1 VSVLFLRT
9 IRSLSSDAPQR
20 RHAAVVIGLAGLGVW
35 LMWALV
41 ARVSIVVVSA
51 RARLE
56 ARQAAHQLAIPQSGT
71 VAVANLTLGRAVRRG
86 EILIE
91 LDARDE
97 VIRRARLID
106 EISNAERGVAA
117 MQAQI
122 VAGRALADAQRR
134 SSETSLRQVREET
147 AGGRELARIERER
160 AERTARLGVNGLVPR
175 VEVDETSRRAAAA
188 ESRVRGFVAAEEKS
202 RRILS
207 EVTASAEAQLRA
219 LENDRIEIEQQLA
232 AARTALWSTDVIIE
246 RMRVRSPV
254 DGHITSSI
262 EPKPGAW
269 LAAGEKLC
277 SIATAEPVE
286 VTAWFPLESMPV
298 IRAGQPAS
306 VWINYVAP
314 RARKV
319 IRAVVTSVEHDPAGS
334 EFKVHLRLAGTQ
346 SSSALV
352 GQGFPAVTVVEV
364 QRVTP
369 FQALLQTAGMAH
381 TGD

>member
-1 VSVLFLRT
+1 MVIALAVLGAWFVW
-9 IRSLSSDAPQR
+9 
-20 RHAAVVIGLAGLGVW
+20 AAVG
-35 LMWALV
+35 
-41 ARVSIVVVSA
+41 RVSIVVVSR

-56 ARQAAHQLAIPQSGT
+56 TRQAAHQLASPQAGA
-71 VAVANLTLGRAVRRG
+71 VAVANVTLGRVVRRN
-86 EILIE
+86 EIL
-91 LDARDE
+91 LQFDARDE
-97 VIRRARLID
+97 AVRRMRLVEEIR
-106 EISNAERGVAA
+106 SAERGIAA

-122 VAGRALADAQRR
+122 VAARSLAEAQKR
-134 SSETSLRQVREET
+134 SSEATQRQLAEET

-160 AERTARLGVNGLVPR
+160 AERTARLGGNGLVPR
-175 VEVDETSRRAAAA
+175 AEVDETSRRAAAA
-188 ESRVRGFVAAEEKS
+188 ESRVRGFVAAEEKG
-202 RRILS
+202 RRIVG

-219 LENDRIEIEQQLA
+219 LESDRIEIEQQLA
-232 AARTALWSTDVIIE
+232 AARTALWSTDVAME
-246 RMRVRSPV
+246 RLRIRSPV
-254 DGHITSSI
+254 DGRITSSS

-269 LAAGEKLC
+269 LAVGEKLC
-277 SIATAEPVE
+277 SIATDEPVE
-286 VTAWFPLESMPV
+286 VTAWFPLESMPA
-298 IRAGQPAS
+298 IRAGQSAS

-334 EFKVHLRLAGTQ
+334 EFKVHLRLEGAH